1 MAPLRTLA
9 YGSRPYASVWSMST
23 DARLTT
29 DDWAAA
35 ALDAL
40 LSEGP
45 AGVAVQPLA
54 RRLGTTKGSFYWHFE
69 SRDELLRAA
78 LARWQDVATGD
89 VIRRTEAASDDPR
102 EKARLLF
109 GWVTAS
115 SSEHPG
121 QLRLLAEGGHPP
133 APPAPG

>member
-54 RRLGTTKGSFYWHFE
+54 RRLGATKGSFYWHFR
-69 SRDELLRAA
+69 SRDDLLRAA
-78 LARWQDVATGD
+78 LARWEATATEAG
-89 VIRRTEAASDDPR
+89 IESTEAASADPR
-102 EKARLLF
+102 EKARR
-109 GWVTAS
+109 
-115 SSEHPG
+115 P
-121 QLRLLAEGGHPP
+121 
-133 APPAPG
+133 